1 MTYPTWQDPTVPRG
15 TSHLSKLLR
24 IGTLF
29 EKDGN
34 FQSAC
39 KAAVDYL
46 TESATLYVAP
56 ASQVSLFI
64 SPQRPSLTAPS

>member
-46 TESATLYVAP
+46 TESATL
-56 ASQVSLFI
+56 
-64 SPQRPSLTAPS
+64 